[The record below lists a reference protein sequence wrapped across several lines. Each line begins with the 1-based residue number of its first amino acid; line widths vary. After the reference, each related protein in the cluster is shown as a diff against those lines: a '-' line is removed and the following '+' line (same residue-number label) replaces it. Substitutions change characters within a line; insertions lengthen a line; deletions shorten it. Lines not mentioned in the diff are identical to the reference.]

1 MNFSKKILSLISII
15 STIIVT
21 WIMPISPVYA
31 DDMIEFSGHGAAFK
45 SEIYTIDKSIVYLS
59 APIEKGADKFN
70 IKTEN
75 NNDDEFFTEN
85 IPDSNEYSSDFFDYM
100 SEDELDY
107 FARCVMAEA
116 GNQSELGQRLVID
129 VICNRAARKQ
139 MSYFDVINEKNQF
152 QCVKNGFINTCVN
165 KYSSEKL
172 IEIKQLIFDEIING
186 EESYDVY
193 YFKTKKYH
201 NFGTPIIKEGDHYF
215 SGL

>member
-21 WIMPISPVYA
+21 LIMPISLIYA
-31 DDMIEFSGHGAAFK
+31 DDITEFSGHGAASNN

-75 NNDDEFFTEN
+75 DDDDFITEN
-85 IPDSNEYSSDFFDYM
+85 IPDSDECSSNFSDFM

-107 FARCVMAEA
+107 FAKCVMAEA

-152 QCVKNGFINTCVN
+152 QCVKNGFINTCID
-165 KYSSEKL
+165 KYPNERL
-172 IEIKQLIFDEIING
+172 IEIKQLIFDEIMNG